1 MGNSKGQGFPAQEKL
16 KVLEEGRQSGVMI
29 SEVCR
34 RHQIS
39 HAQFYR
45 WERLARE
52 GALMALAQ
60 GKVGLRRNGKG
71 DDKLIEEVQRLRSVV
86 VELSTENLALK
97 KGLYV

>member
-1 MGNSKGQGFPAQEKL
+1 MGNNGQRFSAQEKL
-16 KVLEEGRQSGVMI
+16 KLLEEGRQTGVMI

-34 RHQIS
+34 RHQIG

-60 GKVGLRRNGKG
+60 GKAGLKGNGKG
-71 DDKLIEEVQRLRSVV
+71 DKKLLEEVQRLRSVV
-86 VELSTENLALK
+86 VELSTENMALK
-97 KGLYV
+97 RGL